1 MSNGVH
7 SGGGGTC
14 PGERSFFEER
24 LFHMVYEKE
33 EILQYIIE
41 EDVKFIRMTFCDVMG
56 RLKNVSIMP
65 DELDRA
71 FDYGIAIDASAV
83 AGFGGEVYSDL
94 VLRPDASTLCILP
107 WRPEHG
113 RVVRMFCSVHYPD
126 GRPFEADTRAIL
138 ARAVE
143 DARKEGYTFFFG
155 PEMEFYLFRLDE
167 SGVPTKTPYDHAG
180 YMDVAPEDKGEN
192 VRREACLTL
201 EQMGIRPESSHHE
214 EGPGQN
220 EIDFRYDEA
229 LITADNI
236 MTFKLTVKTIA
247 KRHGLYATFMPKP
260 KYGIN
265 GSGMHVNMSLATLDG
280 RNIFTDEN
288 DERGLSEDAYHFIA
302 GLMAHAK
309 GMTAIT
315 NPLVNSYKRL
325 VPGHEAPVYIAWSS
339 VNRSPLIR
347 IPAGRGETTRVE
359 LRSPDPAA
367 NPYLVLAA
375 CLAAGLDGIKRK
387 LTVPDSVD
395 RNIFEM
401 TQEERDKAGIE
412 KLPENLYEAIQCMQ
426 EDKVIC
432 DVLGEHIV
440 SKYVE
445 AKLKE
450 WNDYRTRV
458 SQWELDEYLYKF

>member
-14 PGERSFFEER
+14 PGERSFLEER

-83 AGFGGEVYSDL
+83 AGFGGEIYSDL

-220 EIDFRYDEA
+220 EIDFRYADP
-229 LITADNI
+229 ITAADNAV
-236 MTFKLTVKTIA
+236 TFKSVVATVA
-247 KRHGLYATFMPKP
+247 AGNGLCADFSPKP
-260 KYGIN
+260 LPDAP
-265 GSGMHVNMSLATLDG
+265 GSGMHINLSVKAADGTDVMPQVMAGILA
-280 RNIFTDEN
+280 RAYE
-288 DERGLSEDAYHFIA
+288 LSVF
-302 GLMAHAK
+302 L
-309 GMTAIT
+309 
-315 NPLVNSYKRL
+315 NPLESSYRRFGCRK
-325 VPGHEAPVYIAWSS
+325 APRYISWSS
-339 VNRSPLIR
+339 ENRSQLIR
-347 IPAGRGETTRVE
+347 IPAASGEYRRAE
-359 LRSPDPAA
+359 LRSPDPSC
-367 NPYLVLAA
+367 NPYLAFAL
-375 CLAAGLDGIKRK
+375 LIYAGLDGIRCR
-387 LTVPDSVD
+387 LPLPAPADVNLFTAPESVTSQY
-395 RNIFEM
+395 R
-401 TQEERDKAGIE
+401 T
-412 KLPENLYEAIQCMQ
+412 LPANL
-426 EDKVIC
+426 D
-432 DVLGEHIV
+432 
-440 SKYVE
+440 E
-445 AKLKE
+445 AKQAARSSEFAAAQLPKRLL
-450 WNDYRTRV
+450 DYYTR
-458 SQWELDEYLYKF
+458 

>member
-14 PGERSFFEER
+14 PGERSFLEER

-220 EIDFRYDEA
+220 EIDFRYADP
-229 LITADNI
+229 ITAADNAV
-236 MTFKLTVKTIA
+236 TFKSVVATVA
-247 KRHGLYATFMPKP
+247 AGNGLCADFSPKP
-260 KYGIN
+260 LPDAP
-265 GSGMHVNMSLATLDG
+265 GSGMHINLSVKAADGTDVMPQVMAGILA
-280 RNIFTDEN
+280 RAYE
-288 DERGLSEDAYHFIA
+288 LSVF
-302 GLMAHAK
+302 L
-309 GMTAIT
+309 
-315 NPLVNSYKRL
+315 NPLESSYRRFGCRK
-325 VPGHEAPVYIAWSS
+325 APRYISWSS
-339 VNRSPLIR
+339 ENRSQLIR
-347 IPAGRGETTRVE
+347 IPAASGEYRRAE
-359 LRSPDPAA
+359 LRSPDPSC
-367 NPYLVLAA
+367 NPYLAFAL
-375 CLAAGLDGIKRK
+375 LIYAGLDGIRCR
-387 LTVPDSVD
+387 LPLPAPADVNLFTAPESVTSQY
-395 RNIFEM
+395 R
-401 TQEERDKAGIE
+401 T
-412 KLPENLYEAIQCMQ
+412 LPANL
-426 EDKVIC
+426 D
-432 DVLGEHIV
+432 
-440 SKYVE
+440 E
-445 AKLKE
+445 AKQAARSSEFAAAQLPKRLL
-450 WNDYRTRV
+450 DYYTR
-458 SQWELDEYLYKF
+458 